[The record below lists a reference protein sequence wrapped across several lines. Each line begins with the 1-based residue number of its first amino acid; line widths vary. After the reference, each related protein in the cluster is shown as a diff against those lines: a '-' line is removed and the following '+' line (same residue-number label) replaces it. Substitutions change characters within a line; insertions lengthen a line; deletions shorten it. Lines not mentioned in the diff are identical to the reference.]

1 MIYIVT
7 RCIFYGNK
15 SLIWKL
21 YLIIIARPMNNT
33 PTLMQSEEHSAPWN
47 AETKEVTV
55 SVTISQTFEV
65 DKDTDLDLLE
75 KEITEDLELNDWD
88 IDDFEVI

>member
-1 MIYIVT
+1 MD
-7 RCIFYGNK
+7 
-15 SLIWKL
+15 
-21 YLIIIARPMNNT
+21 NT

-55 SVTISQTFEV
+55 SVTISQTLEV
-65 DKDTDLDLLE
+65 DKDIDSDFIEHAFTF
-75 KEITEDLELNDWD
+75 DLERQGWD

>member
-1 MIYIVT
+1 M
-7 RCIFYGNK
+7 
-15 SLIWKL
+15 KL
-21 YLIIIARPMNNT
+21 YLIIIARPMDNT

-65 DKDTDLDLLE
+65 DKDVDSDFIEHNITTDLE
-75 KEITEDLELNDWD
+75 RYGWD